1 MKDGPKWVLDLS
13 FLSQSQLIDSNKQGR
28 TSKSNVGF
36 GFDLDDDDN
45 EESPE
50 FTFQRQI
57 GRNKENRVK
66 SSLAREK

>member
-1 MKDGPKWVLDLS
+1 MWVLYLS

-28 TSKSNVGF
+28 TSESNVGF

-57 GRNKENRVK
+57 RRNKENRVK
-66 SSLAREK
+66 SSLAREKW